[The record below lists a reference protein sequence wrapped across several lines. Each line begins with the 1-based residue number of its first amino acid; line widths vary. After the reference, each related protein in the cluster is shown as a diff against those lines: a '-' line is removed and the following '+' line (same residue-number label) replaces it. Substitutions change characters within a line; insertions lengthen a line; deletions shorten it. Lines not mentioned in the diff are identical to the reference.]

1 MYQILQVITN
11 LNGCTVL
18 NINMIDLIILI
29 ILGGTVLC
37 LIIRSII
44 INVIYTLKINRQN
57 LLTDGYNNA
66 INKINQNICSAEIK
80 IKHTVILYQH
90 YSQSLTKR

>member
-29 ILGGTVLC
+29 ILGDTVLC
-37 LIIRSII
+37 LIIRSI

-80 IKHTVILYQH
+80 IKHTVTLYQH
-90 YSQSLTKR
+90 YSQSLTKV

>member
-1 MYQILQVITN
+1 MYQILRVITN

-37 LIIRSII
+37 LTIGSI

-80 IKHTVILYQH
+80 IKHTVTLYQH